1 MLVYLVKSFIA
12 SILRN
17 ESLHS
22 VCMYSYICFIMSDES
37 LDSSFSSEESINVE
51 DWLEEA
57 DEIEVV
63 KRTIFFKK

>member
-1 MLVYLVKSFIA
+1 
-12 SILRN
+12 
-17 ESLHS
+17 
-22 VCMYSYICFIMSDES
+22 MSDES